1 MSVKTKN
8 QAVKLSNV
16 VVLDEKT
23 LTAIAEG
30 ENVSAEYGHNTAVV
44 KQTDARK
51 FNPGRPV
58 NKQSA
63 RYKRLAKQAY
73 YTKQNKLFVSGKD
86 FYLPNV
92 ISSLHYTKSVE
103 KSQHDLGSIFNE
115 LSEHVCTV
123 NYIGRTKV
131 TGFKY
136 VLNKRVNVELNLKN
150 CKFGK

>member
-8 QAVKLSNV
+8 QTVKLKKVELKNLPDVGVLV
-16 VVLDEKT
+16 VEK
-23 LTAIAEG
+23 
-30 ENVSAEYGHNTAVV
+30 V
-44 KQTDARK
+44 KVTDGRK

-63 RYKRLAKQAY
+63 RYKRLAKQSY

-131 TGFKY
+131 QGFKY
-136 VLNKRVNVELNLKN
+136 VLGKRVSVELNLKN
-150 CKFGK
+150 VKFGK